1 MSNSQGLDIA
11 SLQKKGHYLEVINKF
26 AIALLNAK
34 TIPDIVWA
42 VAKNAIAQLGYEDC
56 VIYLTDSNNE
66 YLIQRAAHGPKNP
79 IDLDILNPIKI
90 KIGEG
95 IVVHVAQSQKGEI
108 VSDTRKDSRYI
119 IDDHMRLSEI
129 AVPIIYENKTI
140 GVIDS
145 EHPDVNFYPA
155 DDLEILVTI
164 ASMTAT
170 KIMQARFDEKLQ
182 EYQYDL
188 KTLVHLK
195 TIELN
200 KALNKQKAQKQEL
213 TDSINYAKR
222 IQKAILTAPNSI
234 KEFLPESFEFY
245 QPKDIIAGDF
255 YVAEK
260 IDNKILLAVADCTGH
275 GVPGAIISVVCHNA
289 MKRAIRRLGLS
300 DPAKILNETRSL
312 IMESFQG
319 SPEEINDGMDIA
331 LCILDSNS
339 LELNYAGANIN
350 LHYFKDNALQII
362 KADKQPVGNHVR
374 QKPYTNHK
382 IHLNKNDSIFLFTD
396 GYPDQFGGPK
406 GKKFKHQQLR
416 KLLQDFQPASSVEQF
431 EFVSKTFNT
440 WKGHLAQID
449 DVCVMGIKL

>member
-1 MSNSQGLDIA
+1 MSNSQGLDIT

-34 TIPDIVWA
+34 TIQDIVWT

-56 VIYLTDSNNE
+56 VVYLIDDNHE

-95 IVVHVAQSQKGEI
+95 IVGDVALTQKGEI
-108 VSDTRKDSRYI
+108 VSDTRKDKRYI
-119 IDDHMRLSEI
+119 IDDNMRLSEI
-129 AVPIIYENKTI
+129 SVPIIYENKTI

-145 EHPDVNFYPA
+145 EHPDVNFYPVE
-155 DDLEILVTI
+155 DLDILVTI

-170 KIMQARFDEKLQ
+170 KIMQARSDEKLQ

-195 TIELN
+195 TLELN

-234 KEFLPESFEFY
+234 KEFLPESFVFY

-260 IDNKILLAVADCTGH
+260 INDKILLAVADCTGH

-289 MKRAIRRLGLS
+289 MKRAIRRIGLDNAAS
-300 DPAKILNETRSL
+300 ILNETRLL
-312 IMESFQG
+312 IRESFEG
-319 SPEEINDGMDIA
+319 SSEEINDGMDIA
-331 LCILDSNS
+331 LCILDSNT
-339 LELNYAGANIN
+339 LELNYAGAHIN
-350 LHYFKDNALQII
+350 LHYFKGNHLEII
-362 KADKQPVGNHVR
+362 KADKQPVGNHIH

-382 IHLNKNDSIFLFTD
+382 IQLSKTDSIYLFTD

-406 GKKFKHQQLR
+406 GKKFKHKQLR
-416 KLLQDFQPASSVEQF
+416 ELLQNCQKEPSIVQYELL
-431 EFVSKTFNT
+431 SKTFSN
-440 WKGHLAQID
+440 WKGLLAQID